1 MAAVM
6 VAGEMHMANV
16 EFNTSQWLEVFQ
28 KKKRETPGKHKKY
41 LDPGDLIF

>member
-16 EFNTSQWLEVFQ
+16 EFNTSQWLESFSI
-28 KKKRETPGKHKKY
+28 KKTGRRENIKNAW
-41 LDPGDLIF
+41 IQVI